1 MKDYDDIPGTYV
13 FDGTHSRKGYRL
25 NMFCMSLNEPANREA
40 FAEDEV
46 GYVDRYSLTQEQKQA
61 VLDRDYLQLLRL
73 GGNIYYTFK
82 LAIYDRKSM
91 QYVGGSMSGM
101 TEAAF
106 KQMMLDGGRPID
118 GNRRVGESGAQN
130 SGRSK

>member
-40 FAEDEV
+40 FAEDEA

-91 QYVGGSMSGM
+91 QYVGGAMSGM

-118 GNRRVGESGAQN
+118 GNRRVGESGGQQ
-130 SGRSK
+130 